1 MYYRK
6 GMILSASSVSGDP
19 LVQSFVLFSK
29 KISKTNE
36 KYLPGLLAV
45 SDSILYVSQKAI
57 EQLKD
62 EDENVRLLFD
72 SLGYLILPDQ
82 EIVYQISE
90 EQILRTLEKQ
100 SSKHLN
106 RHDMIRAMI
115 KLKEYSLAPD
125 KISYEEQKEYTEFVK
140 TVMQGI
146 GDNCLP
152 EEIE

>member
-1 MYYRK
+1 MR
-6 GMILSASSVSGDP
+6 
-19 LVQSFVLFSK
+19 
-29 KISKTNE
+29 
-36 KYLPGLLAV
+36 LP
-45 SDSILYVSQKAI
+45 
-57 EQLKD
+57 
-62 EDENVRLLFD
+62 FD